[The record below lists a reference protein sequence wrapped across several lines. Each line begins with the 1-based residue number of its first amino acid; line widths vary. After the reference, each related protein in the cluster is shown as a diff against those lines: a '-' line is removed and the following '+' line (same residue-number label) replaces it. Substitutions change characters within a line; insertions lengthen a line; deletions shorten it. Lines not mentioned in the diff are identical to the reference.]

1 VQGEARNANLAIST
15 ALAMGASGGGLDV
28 DEELKRHLDQ
38 ARGEAAAARKEHE
51 AAEKASSK
59 SKTQVAVLQRQLGE
73 RDAEVEALQRQV
85 REAARSS
92 AQQAEEPNAVARELM
107 SVAKTTALEAA
118 IAELRCVCVCVC
130 VCVLCV
136 RERGARA
143 LFACMRNMSNL
154 WCCQQKKMGG
164 SKRRCCS
171 HVHCDARFF
180 SLFSVDSLCES
191 SSSPLLSVRV

>member
-1 VQGEARNANLAIST
+1 MQGEARNANLAIST
-15 ALAMGASGGGLDV
+15 ALAMGASGGGLHV

-118 IAELRCVCVCVC
+118 NAELRCVCVCVC
-130 VCVLCV
+130 VCVCGVCVCGERERCTSSLCV
-136 RERGARA
+136 HAQNEQPVVLPPPKRG
-143 LFACMRNMSNL
+143 
-154 WCCQQKKMGG
+154 GG
-164 SKRRCCS
+164 ANGGAAATCTATR
-171 HVHCDARFF
+171 VFF
-180 SLFSVDSLCES
+180 PSFL
-191 SSSPLLSVRV
+191 

>member
-1 VQGEARNANLAIST
+1 MYYSALTCACSQPSHSKVCDAAGRVQGEARNANLAIST

-59 SKTQVAVLQRQLGE
+59 SKTQVAVLQKQLGE

-118 IAELRCVCVCVC
+118 NAELRCVCVLCVC
-130 VCVLCV
+130 VC
-136 RERGARA
+136 
-143 LFACMRNMSNL
+143 
-154 WCCQQKKMGG
+154 
-164 SKRRCCS
+164 CS
-171 HVHCDARFF
+171 F
-180 SLFSVDSLCES
+180 STDSLA
-191 SSSPLLSVRV
+191 LSNIYPQW